1 MKLFFESLDAFLA
14 EVRDRKVDI
23 VRISPAL
30 AIDTGRRTAGI
41 PHLVS
46 RVVTAALSDHHWAEW
61 RHWVG
66 RAIAEVGDRR
76 LHVPAWL
83 WEKQDRALAEVSNRV
98 DAAGLL
104 IREGILTHVH
114 RREDRPPARPRRRGR
129 DLPPEDRRAR
139 GDGGGLPRRRLR
151 RRTPGAP
158 GSPGQDVSGSP
169 ATRGLEATRPGAQ
182 HAGSAASTSARRPA
196 SAKSVPAA
204 GWQFGLGRIGAVHS
218 QRGGRS

>member
-1 MKLFFESLDAFLA
+1 MKLLFDSLDAFLA

-46 RVVTAALSDHHWAEW
+46 RVLVTAALSDHHWAEW

-66 RAIAEVGDRR
+66 RAIAEVGDRG

-83 WEKQDRALAEVSNRV
+83 REKQDRALAEVSNRV

-104 IREGILTHVH
+104 IREGILTHDAGVM
-114 RREDRPPARPRRRGR
+114 DSF
-129 DLPPEDRRAR
+129 
-139 GDGGGLPRRRLR
+139 RL
-151 RRTPGAP
+151 
-158 GSPGQDVSGSP
+158 
-169 ATRGLEATRPGAQ
+169 
-182 HAGSAASTSARRPA
+182 
-196 SAKSVPAA
+196 
-204 GWQFGLGRIGAVHS
+204 
-218 QRGGRS
+218 